1 MRTSQTNALSE
12 APPKKRGLLY
22 QPPLPHPLSLYF
34 RTLPSEKTN
43 PQLQNVPGYN
53 FGTVTLSKAEHVQLC
68 PTSLR
73 AFLLQRSAEPARAS
87 KLQATI
93 TNVDKLNPKG
103 YANGQLLISKVQVE
117 AE

>member
-1 MRTSQTNALSE
+1 M
-12 APPKKRGLLY
+12 
-22 QPPLPHPLSLYF
+22 
-34 RTLPSEKTN
+34 
-43 PQLQNVPGYN
+43 PGYN